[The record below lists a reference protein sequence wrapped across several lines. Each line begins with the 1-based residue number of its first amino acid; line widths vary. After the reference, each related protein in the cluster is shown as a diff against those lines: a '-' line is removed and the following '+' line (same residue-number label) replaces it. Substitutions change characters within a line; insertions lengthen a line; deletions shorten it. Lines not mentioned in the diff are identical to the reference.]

1 MKHLTLVGLTLLA
14 LQFQALA
21 FCQTPTSQSPTESA
35 SQPSADQTTGI
46 PITKLIEIVARKTGK
61 KFVLDPR
68 VRAQVQLVGE
78 DINRVSYPD
87 LLTILHVYG
96 YAAVESG
103 GFVLVIPNVDIRS
116 MPIPTLSGKEMF
128 PDYQYVS
135 AVIPVTKV
143 FAPSLVPILRPLLPI
158 YGQLAGQPCTNSL
171 LVVDTYANVRRLESL
186 IKELD
191 VGEPYKAP
199 KCEPPSPKP

>member
-1 MKHLTLVGLTLLA
+1 MKHLLILCLALLA
-14 LQFQALA
+14 LEFPVRA
-21 FCQTPTSQSPTESA
+21 FCQTSPSQSPSESA
-35 SQPSADQTTGI
+35 PGLTTDQTGGI
-46 PITKLIEIVARKTGK
+46 PITKIIEGVAHKTGK

-68 VRAQVQLVGE
+68 VHAQVQLVGE

-103 GFVLVIPNVDIRS
+103 GFVLVIPNSDIRA
-116 MPIPTLSGKEMF
+116 MPIPTLSGKESF

-135 AVIPVTKV
+135 AVIPVTNLS
-143 FAPSLVPILRPLLPI
+143 AASLVPFLRPLVPT
-158 YGQLAGQPCTNSL
+158 YGQVAAEVCRNSIIMI
-171 LVVDTYANVRRLESL
+171 DTYANVRRIESI
-186 IKELD
+186 IKTLD
-191 VGEPYKAP
+191 VGEPYKPA